1 MSAEFVRDKFRQ
13 KELVFEPQNLPSL
26 EEQST
31 KAKEDDSEKQQ
42 QRGQEV
48 QTACITEGINKEG
61 NSNIQFLKQQD
72 IEDYFEE
79 DPADLRNRGIQIEEL
94 DTYHVS
100 SYEPKSPIDELE
112 VDYDS
117 YKLNRVPLT
126 NPPDTEKSLALKPH
140 PSPTDFNVCYNF
152 NLHEGLSMDEANF
165 LIDKGLSTFVRH
177 LSIKK
182 NAEENMSTCER

>member
-1 MSAEFVRDKFRQ
+1 MGLRANRFVSAEFVRDKFRQ

-48 QTACITEGINKEG
+48 QTACITEGMEG

-94 DTYHVS
+94 GYI
-100 SYEPKSPIDELE
+100 PCFFI
-112 VDYDS
+112 
-117 YKLNRVPLT
+117 
-126 NPPDTEKSLALKPH
+126 
-140 PSPTDFNVCYNF
+140 
-152 NLHEGLSMDEANF
+152 
-165 LIDKGLSTFVRH
+165 
-177 LSIKK
+177 
-182 NAEENMSTCER
+182 